1 MLVTVGAVIVAALLW
16 PELGILQLLT
26 HFEGSSIFLF
36 RKMCDLPHTCNAHNQ
51 THQYLFVLIV
61 DYDAHLKTFL
71 HFGEFPAK
79 CFHNQLGKE
88 LTQAFRETEQALKD
102 HLIITPFKSVVRFCF
117 HIIY

>member
-1 MLVTVGAVIVAALLW
+1 MLVTVGAVIVASLLW
-16 PELGILQLLT
+16 PELGIRQLLI

-61 DYDAHLKTFL
+61 DYGAHLKTFL

-79 CFHNQLGKE
+79 CFHNQVGKE

>member
-36 RKMCDLPHTCNAHNQ
+36 RKMCDLPH
-51 THQYLFVLIV
+51 QYLFVLIV

-79 CFHNQLGKE
+79 CFHNQVGEE
-88 LTQAFRETEQALKD
+88 LTQALRETETALKRLFD
-102 HLIITPFKSVVRFCF
+102 HYPLQ
-117 HIIY
+117 